1 MPLAGLAT
9 LTAVSASL
17 PRPVRQLSEG
27 YVPPEQVVRPP
38 LTPERYVVM
47 LSFDVAEGRE
57 GLVDVLGLLEGL
69 ARGVRLVDSFRTG
82 QVHEM

>member
-57 GLVDVLGLLEGL
+57 AVPHTPTHPYPAVPCLLY
-69 ARGVRLVDSFRTG
+69 T
-82 QVHEM
+82 